1 MPEISSVNVDS
12 SSELTNLTLSL
23 AATNSSTTSTHA
35 TLSECDRSELCTPSL
50 IGVTHAQHSCT
61 GTETCTDAGDHK
73 KSCGLIGRLCLE
85 VSGTRNLH

>member
-35 TLSECDRSELCTPSL
+35 TLSECDRPELCTPSL
-50 IGVTHAQHSCT
+50 MGVRHAQDSCT
-61 GTETCTDAGDHK
+61 VPETCTDADDQN
-73 KSCGLIGRLCLE
+73 RA
-85 VSGTRNLH
+85 V